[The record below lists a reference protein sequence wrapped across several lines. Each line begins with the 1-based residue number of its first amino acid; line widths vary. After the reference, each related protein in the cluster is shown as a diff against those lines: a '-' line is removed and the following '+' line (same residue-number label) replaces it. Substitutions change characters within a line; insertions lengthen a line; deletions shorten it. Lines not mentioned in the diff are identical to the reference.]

1 MAGEEGIEPSSSVL
15 PARRG
20 TLLFIELSQ
29 LLAGVEGIEP
39 SSLVLE
45 TSVLPLNYT
54 PTKKCEKQCALAG
67 GETDVLPLNYSPTI
81 RRPVNRII

>member
-54 PTKKCEKQCALAG
+54 PTKKCEKQRASG
-67 GETDVLPLNYSPTI
+67 
-81 RRPVNRII
+81 RRGDRCSTTELFPHYMPP